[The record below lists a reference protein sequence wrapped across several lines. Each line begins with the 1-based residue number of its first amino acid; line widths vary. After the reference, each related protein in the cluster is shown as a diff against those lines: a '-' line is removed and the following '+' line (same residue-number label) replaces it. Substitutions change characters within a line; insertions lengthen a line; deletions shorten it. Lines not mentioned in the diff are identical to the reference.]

1 MSPSSVLTQLYPH
14 HELTLHHDTFEK
26 EIDETGLA
34 DSAVKY
40 RCNREAVLTRD

>member
-1 MSPSSVLTQLYPH
+1 MSPGSVLTHTYPH
-14 HELTLHHDTFEK
+14 HALTLHHDTFEE
-26 EIDETGLA
+26 EIDDTGLA